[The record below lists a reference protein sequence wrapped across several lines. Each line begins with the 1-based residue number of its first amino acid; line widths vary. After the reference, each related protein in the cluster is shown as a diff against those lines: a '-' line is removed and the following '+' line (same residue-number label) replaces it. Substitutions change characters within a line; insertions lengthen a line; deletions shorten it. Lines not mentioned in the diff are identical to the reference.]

1 MNISPILLLA
11 VGSTFSF
18 LYGLIITIGWAITR
32 RNRKTFHN
40 AIGYSEIELFDLNSF
55 KSLEVKVKAISL
67 ENNFF
72 VSKKENR
79 IDLKKY
85 NCYVVDVI
93 SPKYPKIQKG
103 DLILVEPIS
112 NKIKY
117 AFKIPDLMHFR

>member
-11 VGSTFSF
+11 VGSTFAC

-32 RNRKTFHN
+32 RNRNTFHN

-55 KSLEVKVKAISL
+55 KSLEVKVKVISL

-72 VSKKENR
+72 VSEKENR

-85 NCYVVDVI
+85 NCYVVDII
-93 SPKYPKIQKG
+93 SSKYPKIQKG

-117 AFKIPDLMHFR
+117 AFKIPDLTHFR